1 MKRLRLTL
9 FALALLLLGS
19 QVMAQTETRYW
30 YIWLPDDSG
39 TLVLTQNVIT
49 LYDPA
54 WQPVATRPL
63 ISYIDTLVNL
73 TPDGSTMLVRNGIWE
88 IWDIRTLQTVRV
100 LPIDPGA
107 VGPVWSMDGRTITF
121 RDAGLVGTAVYD
133 SQTGALIRRIT
144 GLFWGSGFDMIWT
157 PDRSLV
163 IANALYYILLLDPN
177 SGLEVNRIAVPDRE
191 RMSISGFN
199 LSNDGQQIAL
209 RIGRKLDT
217 QTQQSAFQYDL
228 FLLDVESGS
237 LTSLVQSV
245 PDYLLDL
252 LWSKPDSELA
262 AITNNEILIVDI
274 NSSLVNRFVLQSR
287 AFAGASYSQYGGQL
301 RVGYS
306 MLFDTGVNQD
316 SISNAAQ
323 SGSSEFN
330 GLIQVVVPV
339 ATLDRFAEIAASCNA
354 PTTLTNFNTTV
365 QTPNA
370 IATQAQ
376 ALTVQLT
383 ALPSG
388 AIPPGCKAD
397 LLAIAAALEVQAQGE
412 E

>member
-1 MKRLRLTL
+1 MKRLRSTL
-9 FALALLLLGS
+9 FVIALLLLGS

-39 TLVLTQNVIT
+39 TLVLTENAIS

-54 WQPVATRPL
+54 WQPVTTRSVISFDTL
-63 ISYIDTLVNL
+63 ISLA
-73 TPDGSTMLVRNGIWE
+73 PDGRTMLVRNGTWE

-107 VGPVWSMDGRTITF
+107 VGPVWSVDGRTITF
-121 RDAGLVGTAVYD
+121 RDAGLVGTSVYD

-144 GLFWGSGFDMIWT
+144 GQFWASALDMIWS
-157 PDRSLV
+157 PDRSV
-163 IANALYYILLLDPN
+163 VAVNADKLIILLDTN
-177 SGLEVNRIAVPDRE
+177 SGLEIKRIALPDAQ
-191 RMSISGFN
+191 RMSILG
-199 LSNDGQQIAL
+199 LVWSNDGQQIAL

-217 QTQQSAFQYDL
+217 QTQQSVFQYDL
-228 FLLDVESGS
+228 FLLDVGSGS

-252 LWSKPDSELA
+252 LWSKSDSELA

-274 NSSLVNRFVLQSR
+274 SSSLVNRFVLQSR
-287 AFAGASYSQYGGQL
+287 AFAGARYSQYGGQL

-306 MLFDTGVNQD
+306 KLFDTGANQD
-316 SISNAAQ
+316 TTSDVAQ
-323 SGSSEFN
+323 VGSSEFN

-339 ATLDRFAEIAASCNA
+339 TTLDRFAEIAASCNGPA
-354 PTTLTNFNTTV
+354 TLTSFDTTA
-365 QTPNA
+365 QAANA
-370 IATQAQ
+370 IAAQAQ
-376 ALTVQLT
+376 ALTAQLT

-397 LLAIAAALEVQAQGE
+397 LLAIAAALEAQAGDP
-412 E
+412 